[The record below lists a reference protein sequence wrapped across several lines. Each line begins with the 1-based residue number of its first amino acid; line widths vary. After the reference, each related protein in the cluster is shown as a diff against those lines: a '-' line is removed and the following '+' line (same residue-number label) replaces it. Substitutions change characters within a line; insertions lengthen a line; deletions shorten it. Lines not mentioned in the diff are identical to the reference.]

1 MGKRAP
7 SEGSMGFEIKI
18 RGDKEVFDKLSRL
31 KGLFQ
36 SDALKRILEDSKNR
50 IVFIA
55 NRMAPKRSRALANS
69 IAQSSRVENFGTKH
83 VTIRVGTPFVYG
95 IYQEKGTKP
104 RTFGPEVRRVMFWTD
119 YDSPQKRLFMSM
131 PGGKRQKVGAVFHF
145 ADVVHHPG
153 NPPHP
158 FLRPAAELVK
168 PRLMAAVK
176 KLIVQAGG
184 A

>member
-1 MGKRAP
+1 
-7 SEGSMGFEIKI
+7 MGFEIKI
-18 RGDKEVFDKLSRL
+18 KGDKEVFDKLSKL

-36 SDALKRILEDSKNR
+36 SEGLRRVLEDSKNR

-55 NRMAPKRSRALANS
+55 NRLAPKRSRAMANS
-69 IAQSSRVENFGTKH
+69 IPQSSKVENFGTKH
-83 VTIRVGTPFVYG
+83 VTIRVGTPYAYG
-95 IYQEKGTKP
+95 VYQEKGTKP
-104 RTFGPEVRRVMFWTD
+104 RTYGPAVREVMFWTD
-119 YDSPQKRLFMSM
+119 YDAPGKRLSIVT
-131 PGGKRQKVGAVFHF
+131 PGGKRKLVGAVFHF
-145 ADVVHHPG
+145 AKIVHHPG